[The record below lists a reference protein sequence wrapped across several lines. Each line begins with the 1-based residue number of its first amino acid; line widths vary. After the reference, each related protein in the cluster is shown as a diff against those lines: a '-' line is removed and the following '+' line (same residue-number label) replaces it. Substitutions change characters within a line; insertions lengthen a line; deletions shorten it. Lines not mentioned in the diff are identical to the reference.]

1 MHWFIFNSDQT
12 CGDKTPRCQVEVG
25 HFLCFFLNWCLKRSS
40 AKTVFMKQ
48 KPFNDNLVM
57 ASIESLYEQASHTV
71 RSNTD
76 GLRRHNLRDLPI
88 IGSLPVQLG
97 QQEGASEYND
107 IVLTGR
113 LHAAFA
119 DDHSTKIAA
128 ETDSDEEHEANPFL
142 EIRQAVIAAGNK
154 NNQKLEQSE
163 PSAQEQSDPDTASTN
178 TPTSVLPDELEVKST
193 EQTFAKHLANLID
206 SEIERRIAVR
216 MQARKKP
223 LNKKT
228 SAKKTNPKQRK
239 LAKTSKKTKEK
250 VSRKS
255 ASKKP
260 STAKRTKPK

>member
-1 MHWFIFNSDQT
+1 M
-12 CGDKTPRCQVEVG
+12 
-25 HFLCFFLNWCLKRSS
+25 FFFKLVPEEEFSKDC
-40 AKTVFMKQ
+40 FMKQ

-71 RSNTD
+71 RPNTD

-88 IGSLPVQLG
+88 IGSLPVQIG
-97 QQEGASEYND
+97 QQEGASEYDD

-119 DDHSTKIAA
+119 DDNRTKIAA
-128 ETDSDEEHEANPFL
+128 ETDSDKEQEANPFL

-154 NNQKLEQSE
+154 NNQKLERPE
-163 PSAQEQSDPDTASTN
+163 PSAQEKSDPDTASTN

-206 SEIERRIAVR
+206 AEIERRMAVR
-216 MQARKKP
+216 MQAIKKP
-223 LNKKT
+223 SNKNT
-228 SAKKTNPKQRK
+228 SAKKTSPKQRK
-239 LAKTSKKTKEK
+239 MAKTSKKTKEK
-250 VSRKS
+250 AARKS
-255 ASKKP
+255 ASKRP

>member
-1 MHWFIFNSDQT
+1 M
-12 CGDKTPRCQVEVG
+12 
-25 HFLCFFLNWCLKRSS
+25 FFFKLVPEEKFS
-40 AKTVFMKQ
+40 KDYFMKK

-71 RSNTD
+71 RPNTD

-88 IGSLPVQLG
+88 IGSLPVQIG

-119 DDHSTKIAA
+119 DNDLPKIAA
-128 ETDSDEEHEANPFL
+128 EIDSDKEQEANPFL

-154 NNQKLEQSE
+154 SNQKLERIE
-163 PSAQEQSDPDTASTN
+163 PSAQEKSNPDTASKN
-178 TPTSVLPDELEVKST
+178 TSTSVLQDELEVKST

-206 SEIERRIAVR
+206 AEIERRMAVR
-216 MQARKKP
+216 MQAIKKP
-223 LNKKT
+223 SNKNT
-228 SAKKTNPKQRK
+228 SAKKIAQKQK
-239 LAKTSKKTKEK
+239 KSKKTKEK
-250 VSRKS
+250 AAGKS